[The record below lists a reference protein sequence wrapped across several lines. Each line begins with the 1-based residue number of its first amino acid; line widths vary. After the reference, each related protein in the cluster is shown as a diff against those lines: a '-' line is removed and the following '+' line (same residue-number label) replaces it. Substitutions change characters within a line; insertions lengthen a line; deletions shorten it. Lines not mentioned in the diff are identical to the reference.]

1 MLQDAYFGT
10 DETMDTSYENLTYMD
25 PGSGVGPKSAMN
37 SHQYS
42 AKPSQRGAL
51 KPQSSFN

>member
-25 PGSGVGPKSAMN
+25 SDTRVNPKSAVS

>member
-25 PGSGVGPKSAMN
+25 SASGVGPKSAMN